1 GDGNVAD
8 GDDGRRAQAL
18 DLAVEGTVLQARGLQ
33 HHRGAGRDGVA
44 GGASLRLL
52 VLAGH
57 VHRIGGLDELLRSTP
72 LVGHHRR
79 LRGRVGAAGRAVA
92 VVRTGDEGEDGGGT
106 GGEGQGPADTS
117 GEGGGTGSGPKQS
130 GP

>member
-1 GDGNVAD
+1 
-8 GDDGRRAQAL
+8 
-18 DLAVEGTVLQARGLQ
+18 
-33 HHRGAGRDGVA
+33 RGAGRDGDA

-57 VHRIGGLDELLRSTP
+57 DHRIGGLDELLRSTQ

-92 VVRTGDEGEDGGGT
+92 VVRTVDEGEDGGGT

-130 GP
+130 GPAFRGGDGRKTYPPRVTEIPSPAARHPAT